1 MKPIKSKLNKNI
13 AVLAAPLLL
22 FAILLIPY
30 NWVNQQFIVEWFG
43 CGCPKVDE
51 FGNIINPDF
60 NANDFT
66 ALFWIFISICVT
78 VIAIFLSK
86 RIPKDKMWLRLLY
99 VVGMFAVSLLI
110 THQFCQAMMW
120 N

>member
-1 MKPIKSKLNKNI
+1 MKSTKCELIKNI
-13 AVLAAPLLL
+13 AILVAPLLL

-30 NWVNQQFIVEWFG
+30 SWVNQQFIVEWFG

-51 FGNIINPDF
+51 LGNIIHPDF

-66 ALFWIFISICVT
+66 ALFWSFISICAT
-78 VIAIFLSK
+78 AISIFLSR

-99 VVGMFAVSLLI
+99 VAGVFAVSLLI
-110 THQFCQAMMW
+110 THQFCQMMMW
-120 N
+120 K